1 MEKDVEERLR
11 QKFTLIDRTDPA
23 AIAAAQQ
30 VSILWF
36 ILLLKMLNNS
46 SFQNLK
52 VPKHEKR
59 SHH

>member
-30 VSILWF
+30 VC
-36 ILLLKMLNNS
+36 N
-46 SFQNLK
+46 
-52 VPKHEKR
+52 KHLYTIYDLI
-59 SHH
+59 

>member
-30 VSILWF
+30 VGFLIYL
-36 ILLLKMLNNS
+36 
-46 SFQNLK
+46 QNC
-52 VPKHEKR
+52 
-59 SHH
+59 